1 MKLRLLCLFALL
13 LLPFT
18 SVRAQNRTVIDKEAG
33 SIFQTP
39 DGFSYSEYGA
49 FVGSAPTG
57 SLDPSALVVVY
68 GRFDKF
74 APSDTTMVRGF
85 PYSALRTYESQQV
98 AAGKPPIF
106 VTATYDGKT
115 RPVYFSWSLGLV
127 NGVPTA
133 PSSNWQ

>member
-13 LLPFT
+13 FLPFV

-57 SLDPSALVVVY
+57 ASINSHRVTRPWSEAFLTPRSGRMSRSRWPRENPQFSLLLLTKAN
-68 GRFDKF
+68 R
-74 APSDTTMVRGF
+74 APSISVGL
-85 PYSALRTYESQQV
+85 SA
-98 AAGKPPIF
+98 
-106 VTATYDGKT
+106 
-115 RPVYFSWSLGLV
+115 
-127 NGVPTA
+127 
-133 PSSNWQ
+133 